1 MRFQQHLCHCKN
13 LKWQAIRLACKLVE
27 ERAHERMK
35 AVYPKTARDCVVHG
49 NSIVRCCVIDKVYP
63 SDELFWRLRPRLQ
76 RGDQLI
82 ALTRRGCR
90 GKRDI
95 PRLDLAI
102 QCGPHHL
109 DNRTSS

>member
-1 MRFQQHLCHCKN
+1 MSEQLIAHRHNRINLILFKRGSKEMRFQQHLCHCKN

-82 ALTRRGCR
+82 PLTRGSC
-90 GKRDI
+90 
-95 PRLDLAI
+95 
-102 QCGPHHL
+102 
-109 DNRTSS
+109 